1 MFFFS
6 FLSHIQVACTNW
18 KRMLMLMTGQSN
30 DIDPLQIPANQ
41 AHQPGRFLKFN
52 SLTSEQQ
59 QNVLTEYTRFIIA
72 RHPFERLLSAYRNKL
87 EGDMPSARYFQS
99 RKFFWDFH
107 RTQHFWLS
115 QCSIHFFFLL
125 GIGKQIIRSFRP
137 NAATDSLNRG
147 HDVTFLEFIQY
158 LLTPELSMNYQ
169 ANNSFNEHWEPIHK
183 LCHPCAIKYNVI
195 GELNQ

>member
-1 MFFFS
+1 
-6 FLSHIQVACTNW
+6 
-18 KRMLMLMTGQSN
+18 MLMTGQAN
-30 DIDPLQIPANQ
+30 DIDPLQIPASQ

-59 QNVLTEYTRFIIA
+59 QNVLTDYTRFIIA

-99 RKFFWDFH
+99 RKFFLGF
-107 RTQHFWLS
+107 S
-115 QCSIHFFFLL
+115 QDSTCLQVPFIFCV

-169 ANNSFNEHWEPIHK
+169 TNNSFNEHWEPIHK
-183 LCHPCAIKYNVI
+183 LCHPCALKYNVI
-195 GELNQ
+195 GELNRQLN